1 VFKNLEEVF
10 ANHWLA
16 TTNVDVEHLQVAQL
30 IEHVLYLI
38 GIEFA
43 WVAAA
48 TAGQTMDALQ
58 VACIGEFPCQTNWC
72 VKSAFELRG

>member
-1 VFKNLEEVF
+1 VFGVFKNLEEVF

-38 GIEFA
+38 G
-43 WVAAA
+43 V
-48 TAGQTMDALQ
+48 
-58 VACIGEFPCQTNWC
+58 
-72 VKSAFELRG
+72 